1 MADSFS
7 KKEKEK
13 KKAQKKK
20 EKLARKEARKSQD
33 KGGDL
38 DDMIAYVDENGVIV
52 DTPPDEKKKTEVK
65 AENIELG
72 IPKKE
77 DRVEEDPIHQGKV
90 TFFNHD
96 KAYGFIKDKSSQES
110 FFVHMNNCREPITEG
125 DKVEFEL
132 EPGQK
137 GMAAV
142 KVKKIA

>member
-20 EKLARKEARKSQD
+20 EKAARKEARKAQD
-33 KGGDL
+33 KSGSL
-38 DDMIAYVDENGVIV
+38 DDMIAYVDENGMIV
-52 DTPPDEKKKTEVK
+52 DEKPDETKKKKEIK
-65 AENIELG
+65 AEDIELG

-77 DRVEEDPIHQGKV
+77 TLPDDHLYEGKV

-96 KAYGFIKDKSSQES
+96 KGYGFIKDKNSQES
-110 FFVHMNNCREPITEG
+110 YFVHMNNCQEPIDEN
-125 DKVEFEL
+125 DRVQFEL

-142 KVKKIA
+142 KVKKI